1 MATHSSILAWE
12 IHGQRNLVG
21 YSSLDHKK
29 HNSATKKQQ
38 SMCRRRKLNLYFRP
52 YTQINS
58 KWIKYLNVRTKTI
71 KLLEGNIGT
80 NLCDL
85 EFGNGFLDMTP
96 KASATEEKR

>member
-12 IHGQRNLVG
+12 IHGQKNLGG
-21 YSSLDHKK
+21 YSPLDHKK
-29 HNSATKKQQ
+29 HDSATKQPP
-38 SMCRRRKLNLYFRP
+38 SMCQRRKLNLYFRP

-58 KWIKYLNVRTKTI
+58 KWTKYLNVRTKTV
-71 KLLEGNIGT
+71 KLLEGSIGM

-96 KASATEEKR
+96 KALATEEKR

>member
-1 MATHSSILAWE
+1 MATYSSILARE

-21 YSSLDHKK
+21 YSLLDHKK
-29 HNSATKKQQ
+29 HDSATKQQQ
-38 SMCRRRKLNLYFRP
+38 SMCQRRKLNLYFRP
-52 YTQINS
+52 CTQINS

-80 NLCDL
+80 NLCGL